1 MGEGGGLAWAP
12 IAVPPLA
19 AAAGGGDDGRRR
31 GAWRAPA
38 VAGGELPGRPHAR
51 ATQGRGGLCS
61 YNEILLTWSPCHL
74 KMPLLPSVLFVH
86 HRWDFRTGA
95 PNLRGR
101 MRSSFAVARACN
113 GAELGGV
120 AREHE
125 PPSSFGSAVCVGGW
139 GVGVFLINVH
149 HTYGKG
155 VVQAEICRF

>member
-1 MGEGGGLAWAP
+1 
-12 IAVPPLA
+12 
-19 AAAGGGDDGRRR
+19 
-31 GAWRAPA
+31 
-38 VAGGELPGRPHAR
+38 
-51 ATQGRGGLCS
+51 
-61 YNEILLTWSPCHL
+61 
-74 KMPLLPSVLFVH
+74 
-86 HRWDFRTGA
+86 
-95 PNLRGR
+95 

-139 GVGVFLINVH
+139 GVGVGVFLINVH